1 MATGREVLRDVA
13 PAASSSLL
21 TVEAS
26 LWADAGELACTG
38 LVELTARTT
47 AAVHGLSPLIPPTG
61 QMEAR
66 NRSVPSTE
74 LRSPADPTVSASA
87 VTVFAAQFAT
97 DVSAITPEQRAAFV
111 EATGPAAG
119 TLAGG
124 LWVVDLIP
132 RVHTALDL
140 LFTSGHWP
148 GSEPAAA
155 DPGGVWSAIDGVIR
169 TFPALDALDPVT
181 SELIRL
187 RVARAHDCR
196 LCRSLRNRD
205 ALRAGAD
212 ETTFDDLDH
221 YEDGRLGVKATA
233 ALALCDAMIWAP
245 GRISPQVI
253 DAARNFLTP
262 AEQVEVVL
270 DVARNSLNKVAVA
283 LGADAPHVT
292 EGVEL
297 YEIAPDGTLNYG
309 LSLD

>member
-1 MATGREVLRDVA
+1 MATGREVLSDVA
-13 PAASSSLL
+13 PAASSSLR

-26 LWADAGELACTG
+26 LWADAGELACTE
-38 LVELTARTT
+38 LVELAARTT
-47 AAVHGLSPLIPPTG
+47 ATVHALSPLLPPTG
-61 QMEAR
+61 QTEP
-66 NRSVPSTE
+66 RSRPVSSTE
-74 LRSPADPTVSASA
+74 RRSPADLTASASA

-97 DVSAITPEQRAAFV
+97 DVSVITPEQRAAFL
-111 EATGPAAG
+111 EAMGPAAG
-119 TLAGG
+119 TLSGG
-124 LWVVDLIP
+124 LWVVDMLP
-132 RVHTALDL
+132 RVRTALDQ
-140 LFTSGHWP
+140 LFAADHWP
-148 GSEPAAA
+148 ASDPATA
-155 DPGGVWSAIDGVIR
+155 DPAGVWSAIDGVIR
-169 TFPALDALDPVT
+169 TFPALDALDPIT
-181 SELIRL
+181 SELVRL

-233 ALALCDAMIWAP
+233 TLALCDAMIWTP
-245 GRISPQVI
+245 GRISPTVVG
-253 DAARNFLTP
+253 AARNSLTP

-309 LSLD
+309 VSLD